1 MKKPVLLNAIV
12 GDICGVPYEPRRY
25 RIKEIPKSLINIH
38 GHPSDDTVHTLAIAE
53 ALMTDKDFS
62 KSLKWWSR
70 MYPNA
75 GYGAKMRKWINSNSS
90 DPYNSFG
97 NGSAMRVSP
106 CGYMTMNL
114 ELAENSASA
123 THNHPEGIK
132 GAKCISDEIGSI
144 LFMKD
149 KLKTPSEIE
158 LKNLISEILVKYY
171 PDYDLGVS
179 LDERRS
185 TYKFDSTCQGS
196 IPQSIQCV
204 LESNSYEETIGLA
217 ISMGGDSDTMAA
229 ISGSIA
235 GCMWEIPDNLVDF
248 AYKRLDRRMIK
259 VIEDFDKFIGR

>member
-1 MKKPVLLNAIV
+1 
-12 GDICGVPYEPRRY
+12 
-25 RIKEIPKSLINIH
+25 
-38 GHPSDDTVHTLAIAE
+38 
-53 ALMTDKDFS
+53 
-62 KSLKWWSR
+62 

-114 ELAENSASA
+114 ELSENSASA

-144 LFMKD
+144 LFMKNEI
-149 KLKTPSEIE
+149 KIPSEFD
-158 LKNLISEILVKYY
+158 LKNLISEVLVKYY
-171 PDYDLGVS
+171 PDYDLNKS
-179 LDERRS
+179 LDERRPS
-185 TYKFDSTCQGS
+185 YKFDSTCQGS
-196 IPQSIQCV
+196 VPQSIQCV

-217 ISMGGDSDTMAA
+217 ISMGGDSDTMSCIA
-229 ISGSIA
+229 GSIA
-235 GCMWEIPDNLVDF
+235 GCIWEIPDNLVDF